1 MATTSNGIVGQLRE
15 QVEALPTRSRV
26 LLAVLLILVGV
37 VWMLGVWWYTT
48 SDLRAQS
55 EDLSQRQKTLR
66 NLQVLQLQ
74 YVDANNLIAEA
85 EQRLGS
91 KKQNPSAFIE
101 AKAQEANV
109 REQLRRIEKLGSE
122 TRGSLK
128 ETRYRVSLQKAP
140 LEGTMKLVHDIETA
154 GFLSTEDASF
164 KTAFVKG
171 DKLLTTDL
179 NLIAYELVEEE

>member
-1 MATTSNGIVGQLRE
+1 MASASSGFLTQLRE
-15 QVEALPTRSRV
+15 QVEALPTRSRI
-26 LLAVLLILVGV
+26 LLAVLLILVGL

-55 EDLSQRQKTLR
+55 DDLAQRQKTLR
-66 NLQVLQLQ
+66 NLQALQLQ
-74 YVDANNLIAEA
+74 YVDANNMIDES

-91 KKQNPSAFIE
+91 KNQNPTSFIE
-101 AKAQEANV
+101 SKAQEANV
-109 REQLRRIEKLGSE
+109 REQLRSIEKLGSE

-154 GFLSTEDASF
+154 GFLATEDASF

-171 DKLLTTDL
+171 DKLITTDL
-179 NLIAYELVEEE
+179 NLVAYELVKEE